1 MARAYST
8 PPTRTTRA
16 TPTAT
21 AAWPIDTLIGALA
34 RRGWGPIAAETQG
47 VRTVLRALV
56 DVLPHGS
63 AEGRA
68 TAGQLADVTG
78 LSERWVRR
86 CLARLEQVGLVQWTR
101 GWIERGRKVP
111 SLFRISKRTIAA
123 WVRAAAGDLDERR
136 TERAEQAAERI
147 ADLRTGTVPPRR
159 RRQRPAAPQP
169 APARPQRSGTQLR
182 PSPHEEVT
190 GRAADPVPLAAGIAM
205 CRDLLA
211 TARAATTNRKATR

>member
-8 PPTRTTRA
+8 PPTRITRRN
-16 TPTAT
+16 PT
-21 AAWPIDTLIGALA
+21 AAWDIDTLVGALA

-68 TAGQLADVTG
+68 TAHQLADVTG

-136 TERAEQAAERI
+136 TERAEQAAERL
-147 ADLRTGTVPPRR
+147 AALRSTTVPPRR
-159 RRQRPAAPQP
+159 RKPRPAAPQP
-169 APARPQRSGTQLR
+169 APERSGTELR

-190 GRAADPVPLAAGIAM
+190 GRAAEPVPLAAGIAM